1 MEGLKKK
8 GCDDGDGSRG
18 WMDGLQRWG
27 TIRRPR
33 RKAQGAKRLDG
44 QAGHLLRAVNGFGW
58 LRGARRSW
66 WDPELPCRVELLQG
80 SFGEYVRLWF
90 LISLSLL
97 PTSGVWSSL
106 PPALHT

>member
-1 MEGLKKK
+1 MMGMEA
-8 GCDDGDGSRG
+8 GDG
-18 WMDGLQRWG
+18 WMDCKGGGRFG
-27 TIRRPR
+27 AHAE
-33 RKAQGAKRLDG
+33 KAQGAKRLDG

-90 LISLSLL
+90 LISLPLL

-106 PPALHT
+106 PPPLHT